1 MAKIVIRHIIIA
13 FAFICF
19 PIVGHSQEILSIND
33 SIRAARVDSLF
44 STLNDTTQ
52 WNKEMEFVRN
62 LNFETETDTSVFM
75 PSFSDIEAKRKRVKW
90 KEKDSLIIANLDIA
104 YSEWL
109 PDPKKATWLALAVP
123 GGGQIYNKKY
133 WKLPIVYGGFVGC
146 VYALT
151 WNGQMLRD
159 YSNAYIDIMDND
171 PNTNSYEDLLPPNYD
186 IEANKD
192 WLKDVFKNRKNKYRR
207 YRDMSIFAFAGVYLV
222 SVIDAYVD
230 AELSH
235 FDVSSDVSMKI
246 TPNISVD
253 RVTGNVGFNL
263 AFNF

>member
-13 FAFICF
+13 LAFICF

-33 SIRAARVDSLF
+33 SIRAAKVDSLF

-109 PDPKKATWLALAVP
+109 PDPQKATWLALAIP

-171 PNTNSYEDLLPPNYD
+171 PNTKSYEDMLPPNYD

>member
-1 MAKIVIRHIIIA
+1 MAKIIIRHIIIA
-13 FAFICF
+13 LAFICYPLASF
-19 PIVGHSQEILSIND
+19 AQEAFTVND
-33 SIRAARVDSLF
+33 SIRNARVDSLF
-44 STLNDTTQ
+44 STLSDTTR
-52 WNKEMEFVRN
+52 WNREMEFVRS
-62 LNFETETDTSVFM
+62 LNFETETDSTMFL
-75 PSFSDIEAKRKRVKW
+75 PSFSDIKTKDKRIKW
-90 KEKDSLIIANLDIA
+90 KEKDSLIIANLEIA
-104 YSEWL
+104 NQEWL
-109 PDPKKATWLALAVP
+109 PDPKKATWIALAFP

-133 WKLPIVYGGFVGC
+133 WKLPIVYGGFIGC
-146 VYALT
+146 VYALS

-159 YSNAYIDIMDND
+159 YSNAYLDIMDND

-186 IEANKD
+186 VESNKD

-235 FDVSSDVSMKI
+235 FDVSSDVSMKV
-246 TPNISVD
+246 TPNISID
-253 RVTGNVGFNL
+253 RGIGNVGFNL